1 MIDDFRCHVCGR
13 RKPPTVP
20 QPEVPVIRREK
31 GQTGPHRGTGPKN
44 HGQQPWPW
52 AAWLRVCTAALAVL
66 AGLALP
72 VVTPSPARA
81 ATNGNAYVA
90 NYTAGTVTVIDT
102 TTNTP
107 VTTVTVGTNPD
118 SIAITPDNAHA
129 YVSNRSSN
137 TVSVIDTTT
146 NTVSTTIT
154 GFTGGLQG
162 IAIAP
167 DGLHA
172 YVITFSGLVYVID
185 TTTNM
190 VATTITLP
198 SSADPRFLAITPDS
212 KFVYVTELG
221 LGQVQVIDATTNTIS
236 TTITGFTQ
244 PTGIA
249 ITPDGSFAYVADF
262 GTNTV
267 SVIDTATNTVVGSPI
282 TVGNAPYGL
291 AITPDGTQV
300 YVSNVGDQTVTAI
313 DTTTNTPTAT
323 IGVGVGNYKLA
334 VTPDSKHVYVTN
346 FNDSSVSVIDTAT
359 NTVST
364 TITGIVGPFGD
375 AIAAGTA
382 TSLNITKT
390 HTGHFTQGE
399 RGTYT
404 ITVGNTGPGPTNGST
419 VTVHDIL
426 PAGLTATH
434 ITGTGWSCTR
444 STLTCTRSDV
454 LPAGSSYPPITLRV
468 RISCAAAF
476 HVTNTATATGGGD
489 STTHTATDPTT
500 IRCSERCHRHE
511 HDRR

>member
-1 MIDDFRCHVCGR
+1 MTMRE
-13 RKPPTVP
+13 RK
-20 QPEVPVIRREK
+20 QI
-31 GQTGPHRGTGPKN
+31 GPHRGPGPKRRERRL
-44 HGQQPWPW
+44 WPW
-52 AAWLRVCTAALAVL
+52 AAWLRVCMAGLAVL

-72 VVTPSPARA
+72 AVAPSPAWA
-81 ATNGNAYVA
+81 VTNGNAYVA
-90 NYTAGTVTVIDT
+90 NYTTSSVTVIDT

-107 VTTVTVGTNPD
+107 ITTIGVGANPN
-118 SIAITPDNAHA
+118 SIAVTPDNAHV
-129 YVSNRSSN
+129 YVSNRGSN

-146 NTVSTTIT
+146 NSVSTTIT

-185 TTTNM
+185 TTTNTI
-190 VATTITLP
+190 VGSPITLAGG
-198 SSADPRFLAITPDS
+198 ADPRFLAITPDS

-221 LGQVQVIDATTNTIS
+221 LGQVQVIDTTSNSIT

-249 ITPDGSFAYVADF
+249 ITPDGLDAYVADF

-267 SVIDTATNTVVGSPI
+267 SVIDTTTNTIVGSPI
-282 TVGNAPYGL
+282 NVGLAPYGL

-300 YVSNVGDQTVTAI
+300 YATNVNDGTVTAI
-313 DTTTNTPTAT
+313 DTSTNTPTAT
-323 IGVGVGNYKLA
+323 ITIGAGSSNYKLA
-334 VTPDSKHVYVTN
+334 VTPDSTRVYVTD
-346 FNDSSVSVIDTAT
+346 FTTSSVTVIDTTT

-364 TITGIVGPFGD
+364 TITGITNPFGD
-375 AIAAGTA
+375 AIAANA
-382 TSLNITKT
+382 SASLSIGKS
-390 HTGHFTQGE
+390 HSGHFTQGQ

-419 VTVHDIL
+419 VTVHDTL
-426 PAGLTATH
+426 PTGLTATRL
-434 ITGTGWSCTR
+434 TGTGWNCTR

-454 LPAGSSYPPITLRV
+454 LAAGNSYPPITLRV
-468 RISCAAAF
+468 HVSCTAPSQR
-476 HVTNTATATGGGD
+476 TNTVTATGGGD

-500 IRCSERCHRHE
+500 IRRSERCHRHE
-511 HDRR
+511 HDRW